1 MVGRSSCTHL
11 CPLCSFSSLVDSC
24 LHSASIIHA
33 CVIGVAAL
41 FCRRGF
47 FSFFSSFVCLFA
59 FLALLCVCLV
69 CSNSCL
75 HFLIHHQFFHRLLH
89 VFYDSRSVFIDLPA
103 CRDPV
108 LFSVDSLMMRLTSLF
123 FYGFLLDLFFCFR
136 SLSGP
141 SFLSVRAARRSR
153 GLMPGRLGPVA
164 VGNSLF
170 PCGCSAMSGHRCS
183 LEMH

>member
-1 MVGRSSCTHL
+1 MIDRSSCTHL

-24 LHSASIIHA
+24 LHSASIIHT

-41 FCRRGF
+41 FCRRGIL
-47 FSFFSSFVCLFA
+47 SFFSSFVCLFA

-69 CSNSCL
+69 CLNSCL
-75 HFLIHHQFFHRLLH
+75 RLVHHQFFHRLLH
-89 VFYDSRSVFIDLPA
+89 VFYNSLFVFIDLPA

-108 LFSVDSLMMRLTSLF
+108 LFSVDSLMMRLPSLF
-123 FYGFLLDLFFCFR
+123 SYGLLLDLFFCFR

-141 SFLSVRAARRSR
+141 PFLSVRAARRIR

-164 VGNSLF
+164 MGNSPF
-170 PCGCSAMSGHRCS
+170 RCGCSAMSGHRCS